1 MGRHSRS
8 NPRPGR
14 LCVITGIDARDIRFP
29 TSRDSHGSDAMNP
42 DPDYSCAY
50 ASIEMSGD
58 DPTGNGLTFTIGRG
72 NDLCVAAIKGLGV
85 HLIGRELDEFED
97 DLGLASRLLLNDSQ
111 YRWLGPEKG
120 VVHLAAAALIN
131 AVWDALAKRAGKP
144 LWRYVSD
151 LPPEKFLSA
160 IDFRHIRDYLPE
172 KAALERL
179 KAQYEGR
186 AGRIEQLLKNGYPAY
201 TTSAGWI
208 GYSDAE
214 IVRKLKA
221 AYAEGWRH
229 FKIKVGGDLRQ
240 DVERCALFRNTLG
253 SDVRLSVDANQV
265 WDVAD
270 AVAASKAM
278 APYDIYWVEEPTS
291 PDDIIGHKAI
301 AEQVVPLKLA
311 TGEHAHNKVMFKQF
325 LQAEAIGFCQIDA
338 CRLAGVNE
346 VLAVMMMADKAGIPV
361 CPHAGGVGLC
371 EYVQHLSMIDYVCIS
386 GTMDDRVIEHAA
398 HLHEHFLNPIEIRNG
413 RYIAPDKPGYS
424 IDMWPKSLSDHEFP
438 NGPVWAGEAHS

>member
-1 MGRHSRS
+1 M
-8 NPRPGR
+8 
-14 LCVITGIDARDIRFP
+14 ITGIDARDIRFP

-50 ASIEMSGD
+50 ASIEMDGG
-58 DPTGNGLTFTIGRG
+58 DPTGHGLTFTIGRG

-85 HLIGRELDEFED
+85 HLIGRELDEFEE

-131 AVWDALAKRAGKP
+131 AVWDALAKRADKP

-151 LPPEKFLSA
+151 LEPAKFLSA

-172 KAALERL
+172 EAALERL
-179 KAQYEGR
+179 EAQYAGR
-186 AGRIEQLLKNGYPAY
+186 ANRIERLLKDGYPAY

-221 AYAEGWRH
+221 AHAEGWRH

-240 DVERCALFRNTLG
+240 DVERCALFRDTLG
-253 SDVRLSVDANQV
+253 GDVRLSVDANQV

-278 APYDIYWVEEPTS
+278 APYDIYWIEEPTS
-291 PDDIIGHKAI
+291 PDDVIGHKAI
-301 AEQVVPLKLA
+301 AEQIAPLKLA

-413 RYIAPDKPGYS
+413 RYVAPTQPGYS
-424 IDMWPKSLSDHEFP
+424 IDMWPKSLADHEFP
-438 NGPVWAGEAHS
+438 DGSVWAEDVHQ